1 MQVVAGKTTLIKLI
15 LDFYDVTG
23 GAIYIN
29 GINMKE
35 LTSHSVRK
43 RMAYVSQN
51 DYWFQ
56 DTIYNNLTIGNRN
69 TSTETLDKI
78 CADVKM
84 TDYIKNSDYGYN
96 TMLEEEGTNLS
107 SGERQ
112 RFSIAKAL
120 VVKPDVL
127 ILDES
132 TSNLDAKT
140 EEFVVE
146 QLNADKE
153 KIKIIVAHRLNTLLH
168 CNKIIAIENGEII
181 EAGTA
186 EELLQQKGMFYNL
199 WKIQGR
205 AFETISSRGVKNA
218 KIDKEA

>member
-1 MQVVAGKTTLIKLI
+1 MR
-15 LDFYDVTG
+15 
-23 GAIYIN
+23 
-29 GINMKE
+29 E

-43 RMAYVSQN
+43 KMAYVSQN

-69 TSTETLDKI
+69 TSIEKLDKI
-78 CADVKM
+78 CECVKM
-84 TDYIKNSDYGYN
+84 TDYIKNSDFGYN
-96 TMLEEEGTNLS
+96 TMIEQEGGNLS

-120 VVKPDVL
+120 VVEPDVL

-146 QLNADKE
+146 QLNADKN

-168 CNKIIAIENGEII
+168 CNKIIAIENGEIQ

-186 EELLQQKGMFYNL
+186 QELLKNKGMFYNL

-205 AFETISSRGVKNA
+205 AFEEISSRM
-218 KIDKEA
+218 

>member
-1 MQVVAGKTTLIKLI
+1 MVAGKTTLIKLI

-29 GINMKE
+29 GIDMRE

-56 DTIYNNLTIGNRN
+56 DTIFNNLTLGNRN
-69 TSTETLDKI
+69 TSTDELDKI
-78 CADVKM
+78 CADVRM
-84 TDYIKNSDYGYN
+84 TDYINRSDFGYN

-107 SGERQ
+107 SGEKQ

-168 CNKIIAIENGEII
+168 CNKIIAIEKGEIV

-186 EELLQQKGMFYNL
+186 EELLKQKGMFYNL

-205 AFETISSRGVKNA
+205 AFETISA
-218 KIDKEA
+218 KSSKKSNVTEEE